1 MKQQKRSTI
10 MGFHSSNTK
19 TNSDLNRKCS
29 PADITKSCFA
39 KHRKVDFAPTH
50 TLFTVH
56 LSKIITVVDLA
67 MSKTL
72 CVWFS
77 NCNRTN

>member
-1 MKQQKRSTI
+1 

-29 PADITKSCFA
+29 PADIIKSCFA
-39 KHRKVDFAPTH
+39 KCRKVDFAPIH
-50 TLFTVH
+50 TLFTIH

-67 MSKTL
+67 MSNAL
-72 CVWFS
+72 SVWFS
-77 NCNRTN
+77 NLNRTN